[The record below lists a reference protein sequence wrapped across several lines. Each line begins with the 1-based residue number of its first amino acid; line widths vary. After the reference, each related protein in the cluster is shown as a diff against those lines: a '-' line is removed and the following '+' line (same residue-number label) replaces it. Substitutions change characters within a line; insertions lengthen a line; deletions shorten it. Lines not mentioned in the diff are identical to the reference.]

1 MATGTANLCP
11 AVHISGIWNL
21 WLEFMAK
28 KKKNKKVNQ
37 PGSNLKKIRTTL
49 VLKLIA
55 LTEPT
60 WFKSEAKMDFICI
73 EIDRNE
79 PTWFKFQAKIDFI
92 CTEIDRSEP
101 TWFKF
106 DAKMD
111 FICIE
116 IDRSN

>member
-1 MATGTANLCP
+1 
-11 AVHISGIWNL
+11 
-21 WLEFMAK
+21 
-28 KKKNKKVNQ
+28 
-37 PGSNLKKIRTTL
+37 
-49 VLKLIA
+49 
-55 LTEPT
+55 
-60 WFKSEAKMDFICI
+60 MDFICI

-79 PTWFKFQAKIDFI
+79 PTWFKFEAKIDFI

-116 IDRSN
+116 IDRSNWTNMVQIWTKNVLHLYRNW

>member
-28 KKKNKKVNQ
+28 KKRKVNQ
-37 PGSNLKKIRTTL
+37 HGSNLKKIWTTL
-49 VLKLIA
+49 VLKLIV
-55 LTEPT
+55 LSEPT
-60 WFKSEAKMDFICI
+60 WFKFETKMDFICI

-79 PTWFKFQAKIDFI
+79 PTWFKFEAKIDFI

-106 DAKMD
+106 GAKMD

-116 IDRSN
+116 IDRSK